1 MDARADPEAAYY
13 QTIEEFFVSKRGDPL
28 FLSQVVLALRPEV
41 AAAGEVLIRK
51 GDIGC
56 EMYLVV
62 RGEAEVLDDAGRVLK
77 TFRDGDVFGEI
88 ALLIHTPRTATVR
101 AKTACDLMVLDKT
114 SFDRILNDHPQ
125 FADSVRQIAN
135 ERYNLTIQAGALP
148 SSPAH
153 R

>member
-1 MDARADPEAAYY
+1 
-13 QTIEEFFVSKRGDPL
+13 
-28 FLSQVVLALRPEV
+28 V
-41 AAAGEVLIRK
+41 APAGEVLIRK

-56 EMYLVV
+56 EMYIVV

-101 AKTACDLMVLDKT
+101 AKTACDLMALDKT
-114 SFDRILNDHPQ
+114 SLDRILHDHPQ
-125 FADSVRQIAN
+125 FAGSVLRVAS
-135 ERYNLTIQAGALP
+135 ERYNLNLP
-148 SSPAH
+148 ADQQLADPA